1 MARITTTI
9 LVLMLLMN
17 GSVTI
22 MAGSGL
28 SEDIGVELAPGI
40 SDKMDEVV
48 DRMKDGFSPNV
59 NIVESFVSLAVAGV
73 RLFQV
78 VIEGTYAAPA
88 AFLNLGFPAWFVVP
102 IAAPLYLISTLE
114 ALFIALGR
122 ESL

>member
-9 LVLMLLMN
+9 LVVMLLMN
-17 GSVTI
+17 GTVTI

-40 SDKMDEVV
+40 SDKMSEVV
-48 DRMKDGFSPNV
+48 TEMKRGFSPNV
-59 NIVESFVSLAVAGV
+59 NVVESFVSLAVAGV

-102 IAAPLYLISTLE
+102 VAAPLYLIATLE

-122 ESL
+122 QSV